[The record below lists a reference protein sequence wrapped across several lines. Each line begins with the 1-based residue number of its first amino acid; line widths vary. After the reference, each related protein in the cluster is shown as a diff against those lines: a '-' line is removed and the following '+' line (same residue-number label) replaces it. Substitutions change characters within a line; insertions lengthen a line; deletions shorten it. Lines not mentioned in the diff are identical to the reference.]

1 MFIDQ
6 IIELELWKPGTP
18 GRAGT
23 PVTGYFHM
31 TKQKSLRKIF
41 KWIISYS

>member
-6 IIELELWKPGTP
+6 IIELELWGPGTP

-23 PVTGYFHM
+23 PVTV
-31 TKQKSLRKIF
+31 IF
-41 KWIISYS
+41 I